1 MEGRMADKTWKAVER
16 CLAKRLGGQRV
27 GATGHS
33 TADVLTDWLAV
44 EVKTRKVLPGW
55 LLSAVEQ
62 AVGAAG
68 EEQLPIVILH
78 QVGGYHSDDLVV
90 MLLRDFEQWFGTG
103 KGEEE

>member
-1 MEGRMADKTWKAVER
+1 MDKTWKAVER
-16 CLAKRLGGQRV
+16 CLAGRLGGQQV

-44 EVKTRKVLPGW
+44 EVKTQKVSPGW

-68 EEQLPIVILH
+68 EA
-78 QVGGYHSDDLVV
+78 GGCGGSKRKVPVSELSSRH
-90 MLLRDFEQWFGTG
+90 E
-103 KGEEE
+103 